1 MLAIIERLLLLAVVV
16 GLVAMVV
23 RQHPF
28 FHIPLRWRWLGTQ
41 DAALGKALA
50 LRAGILDL
58 LQNGRAL
65 HAGGLVRDIDDLVRA
80 MADIVEVR
88 RALGVQ
94 LGRTGREQ
102 AGTQRLR
109 DAIGRTK
116 QTLAAAH
123 ARLEDLR
130 AALLEQATLDTE
142 MAVDEARTRFRERAE
157 QFGYVVEA
165 QLELKAELQQMRGR

>member
-1 MLAIIERLLLLAVVV
+1 
-16 GLVAMVV
+16 
-23 RQHPF
+23 
-28 FHIPLRWRWLGTQ
+28 
-41 DAALGKALA
+41 
-50 LRAGILDL
+50 
-58 LQNGRAL
+58 
-65 HAGGLVRDIDDLVRA
+65 